1 MLNVNDK
8 ILILHVGSSTF
19 GKENSIS
26 RFINNFNKL
35 PIYLRKC
42 IAIENDD
49 KVFNVNDVLKISK
62 VTSIPI
68 VLDYHHHFCN
78 NDGINLYD
86 YIEDIFNNLIKNN
99 EKNSFLS
106 I

>member
-1 MLNVNDK
+1 MGYDDI

-49 KVFNVNDVLKISK
+49 DNLKQQ
-62 VTSIPI
+62 V
-68 VLDYHHHFCN
+68 Y
-78 NDGINLYD
+78 
-86 YIEDIFNNLIKNN
+86 
-99 EKNSFLS
+99 
-106 I
+106 

>member
-8 ILILHVGSSTF
+8 ILILHVGSSIF

-68 VLDYHHHFCN
+68 VLDYHHHLCN
-78 NDGINLYD
+78 KSDFSFV
-86 YIEDIFNNLIKNN
+86 DIFI
-99 EKNSFLS
+99 
-106 I
+106 